1 MRMSQ
6 ERSGLSISDFSMV
19 LNNGKPL
26 IRGELGALL
35 TSSSDQKNAP
45 NFSNRTD
52 NHDRL
57 LLLSV
62 LLLTTRLRLHN
73 PKVYRTTASTRGSAT
88 EGTTG

>member
-1 MRMSQ
+1 MCQ
-6 ERSGLSISDFSMV
+6 ELSGFSISDFSMV

-52 NHDRL
+52 NHDRI

-62 LLLTTRLRLHN
+62 LRLITRLRLN
-73 PKVYRTTASTRGSAT
+73 NLRVYRTTASTHGSAT